1 MRDKVDYLS
10 KMSLGTKR
18 GTESLLLW
26 RERFRKMSLRSKGNR
41 NRNRG
46 ALLPPP
52 VTL

>member
-1 MRDKVDYLS
+1 MFEAIGTNPRNS
-10 KMSLGTKR
+10 GTKR
-18 GTESLLLW
+18 GTQFLLLR
-26 RERFRKMSLRSKGNR
+26 REKFRKMSLRSKGNR

>member
-18 GTESLLLW
+18 GTQFLLLW
-26 RERFRKMSLRSKGNR
+26 REKFRKMSLRSKGNR

>member
-1 MRDKVDYLS
+1 VFEAIGTNPRKS
-10 KMSLGTKR
+10 GTKR
-18 GTESLLLW
+18 GTESLLYQ
-26 RERFRKMSLRSKGNR
+26 RERFRKMSLMVHGNR

>member
-1 MRDKVDYLS
+1 MRDRISPLP
-10 KMSLGTKR
+10 
-18 GTESLLLW
+18 
-26 RERFRKMSLRSKGNR
+26 RERFRKMSLVVHGNR